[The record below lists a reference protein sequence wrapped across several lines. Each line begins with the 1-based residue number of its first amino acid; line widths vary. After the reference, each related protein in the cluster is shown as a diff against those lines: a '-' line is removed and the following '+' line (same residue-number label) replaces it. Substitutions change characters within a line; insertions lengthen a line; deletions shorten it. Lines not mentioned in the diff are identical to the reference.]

1 MATAREV
8 KERIEG
14 GIDGARAEV
23 LSDDDIHFSARVVS
37 PAFDGL
43 SLVEQHRLVYSLFEE
58 GELGGEIHALSLTT
72 EVP

>member
-1 MATAREV
+1 MR
-8 KERIEG
+8 
-14 GIDGARAEV
+14 
-23 LSDDDIHFSARVVS
+23 SDDDVHFSARVVS